1 MLTQTTP
8 TANPGLLGAP
18 LPSGYAPSDFATL
31 DPVVERRGPC
41 DALALA
47 PATWVAQARIEVSA
61 PSAYAR
67 RQRAYEALIDACDL
81 ADSD

>member
-1 MLTQTTP
+1 MTTQTAL
-8 TANPGLLGAP
+8 TASHGLLGAP
-18 LPSGYAPSDFATL
+18 LPSGYAPSDFARL

-41 DALALA
+41 DSLTSA
-47 PATWVAQARIEVSA
+47 PAAWVAQARIEVSA

-67 RQRAYEALIDACDL
+67 RQRAYEQMIDACDL